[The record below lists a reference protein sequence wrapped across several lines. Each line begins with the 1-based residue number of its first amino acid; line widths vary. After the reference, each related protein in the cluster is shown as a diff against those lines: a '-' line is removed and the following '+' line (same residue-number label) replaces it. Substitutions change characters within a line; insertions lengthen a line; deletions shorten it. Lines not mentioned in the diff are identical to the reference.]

1 MTRPQGFLIRMIIF
15 VTVVTGLMAF
25 LFTPLQS
32 AFMANAPLNGL
43 IAGVL
48 ILGIGL
54 GAAIGLLSAQQSGS
68 ESRNAIKG
76 RYQEWR
82 AKSNG
87 EESEEL

>member
-1 MTRPQGFLIRMIIF
+1 MRL
-15 VTVVTGLMAF
+15 VV
-25 LFTPLQS
+25 
-32 AFMANAPLNGL
+32 
-43 IAGVL
+43 VL
-48 ILGIGL
+48 ILGIAL

-82 AKSNG
+82 AKGDG

>member
-1 MTRPQGFLIRMIIF
+1 MMRLI
-15 VTVVTGLMAF
+15 V
-25 LFTPLQS
+25 
-32 AFMANAPLNGL
+32 
-43 IAGVL
+43 VL

-68 ESRNAIKG
+68 ESRSAIKG

-82 AKSNG
+82 TKANG

>member
-1 MTRPQGFLIRMIIF
+1 MRLI
-15 VTVVTGLMAF
+15 V
-25 LFTPLQS
+25 
-32 AFMANAPLNGL
+32 
-43 IAGVL
+43 VL
-48 ILGIGL
+48 ILGIAL

-82 AKSNG
+82 TKANG